1 MTTPNIETIARV
13 DTRPD
18 PHGYVTITVAG
29 HRYTIVRDM
38 FDNVRVK
45 GIGSVSGLVGELRW
59 VYGVA
64 ADLDVPRIMDGLDR
78 SVARWHEDHPA
89 L

>member
-1 MTTPNIETIARV
+1 MSIATIARV

-18 PHGYVTITVAG
+18 PLGHVVIAVAG
-29 HRYTIVRDM
+29 HRFEIVRDL
-38 FDNVRVK
+38 FDNVRVE
-45 GIGSVSGLVGELRW
+45 GRGSIASLVEELRW
-59 VYGVA
+59 AYGIT

-78 SVARWHEDHPA
+78 SVARWHQDRA